1 MYNYDLRQWLG
12 FFFFYCLCGWIWE
25 SCYVSAKKRRWVNR
39 GFLHG
44 PLIPIYGFGALIIL
58 FVTLPIRENLA
69 AVYFAGL
76 VGATALEYVTGA
88 VMERCFNVKYWD
100 YSNQRFHINGYICL
114 SSSIVWGIFSVLLI
128 KYVHRPVEKLIFKI
142 PMNILTVADIILVIW
157 FAVDVIISVKEAFDL
172 KALMAEEK
180 EMMLALKLEVEQR
193 RVMLTAELEQ
203 RKEAIASELE
213 QRKDAITSGLEQRK
227 DSIASEL
234 EQKKDAIT
242 SGLEQ
247 RKDSIASE
255 LGQKKDAITLELEQ
269 RRDAISAEIGQRR
282 EQFEAEMEQRKEMLM
297 LKWEKKYK
305 GAKMIL
311 KRNPDS
317 TFQKGKI
324 LSGEIARFFEKKE

>member
-1 MYNYDLRQWLG
+1 MDGLQIDIIWKNEYNPKGVSEGGIFMYKYDLRQWLG

-25 SCYVSAKKRRWVNR
+25 SCYVSAKKKRWVNR

-58 FVTLPIRENLA
+58 FITLPIQENMV

-142 PMNILTVADIILVIW
+142 PLSVLTVADIVLVVG
-157 FAVDVIISVKEAFDL
+157 FVADVIVSVKEAFDL

-180 EMMLALKLEVEQR
+180 EMMMALKLEVEQR
-193 RVMLTAELEQ
+193 RVMFAAELEQ
-203 RKEAIASELE
+203 RKEAIA
-213 QRKDAITSGLEQRK
+213 A
-227 DSIASEL
+227 
-234 EQKKDAIT
+234 
-242 SGLEQ
+242 
-247 RKDSIASE
+247 
-255 LGQKKDAITLELEQ
+255 ELEQ
-269 RRDAISAEIGQRR
+269 RRDVISAEIGQRK

-305 GAKMIL
+305 GARMIL

-317 TFQKGKI
+317 TFQKSKI
-324 LSGEIARFFEKKE
+324 ISGEIARFFEKK